1 MKYFIF
7 FLISL
12 FWSSG
17 YSQKS
22 FQPKQEDPEFKG
34 IIYRREN
41 SGLVALHTNGYF
53 LSYHKGK
60 IKTYYKTIYS
70 SYELGLLSDPREYK
84 QNRNIPLSVN
94 RISRSFRFGK
104 QNQIFVFRAGRG
116 QKKLLSDKA
125 RRKGLAL
132 GYNMQIGPS
141 IAIVKP
147 YYLELIYQKTID
159 NNVVI
164 ELKEEKYSPDNAE
177 KFLDYNSVFG
187 GGSFSRGFSEISIIP
202 GLQAKLG
209 LFFSPGAF
217 EEFAKSLEVGIMAD
231 LYVKRV
237 PVMVETPTVS
247 NKSYFVNLYATIE
260 FGKRSN

>member
-1 MKYFIF
+1 MRYIA
-7 FLISL
+7 ISL
-12 FWSSG
+12 MLLIFSPTQG
-17 YSQKS
+17 QKS

-34 IIYRREN
+34 IIYRKEN
-41 SGLVALHTNGYF
+41 TGLAAMHSNGYF
-53 LSYHKGK
+53 ISYHTGK

-70 SYELGLLSDPREYK
+70 SYELGMLRDPREFR

-104 QNQIFVFRAGRG
+104 QNNVFVFRAGRG
-116 QKKLLSDKA
+116 QKRLISDKA

-132 GYNMQIGPS
+132 GYNMQAGPAV
-141 IAIVKP
+141 AIIKP

-164 ELKEEKYSPDNAE
+164 ELKEEKYSRENAS

-187 GGSFSRGFSEISIIP
+187 GGSFGKGLTELSIIP
-202 GLQAKLG
+202 GLQGKLG

-217 EEFAKSLEVGIMAD
+217 EEFAKSLEVGIMGD
-231 LYVKRV
+231 LFVKKI
-237 PVMVETPTVS
+237 PLMVETEAIS
-247 NKSYFVNLYATIE
+247 NKSYFVNFYVNIE